1 MFRKSFV
8 ILLALLMV
16 AGVASAQDGPDLPA
30 APGELVDIGGYSL
43 HIYCEGEGGPTVIID
58 AGLGDS
64 SLRVRALQDS
74 IAEFTQ
80 VCAYD
85 RAGYA
90 WSDAGPEPRTSQ
102 QIVDE
107 LALLLDGAG
116 LEGPFVLVGHSF
128 GGLNV
133 NLFASEHP
141 DLVAGVVLVDSSHPD
156 QMNQM
161 SEIPEVTA
169 LDAMEMDMYAGLAE
183 QAEAGELAVED
194 VAPMMPADL
203 AEDLQADWAALF
215 IQPKNLEAPVAE
227 FDSLD
232 ESLAQVAESDD
243 LGDTPLIVI
252 AHGLKN
258 SEVIPAEVLD
268 AYGITAEAL
277 DTFDEIWRGLQEDL
291 ATRSTESQ
299 LIVADEST
307 HYVYLMQPDIVID
320 AVQELVD
327 AAQ

>member
-1 MFRKSFV
+1 MLRKSFV

-16 AGVASAQDGPDLPA
+16 AGVVSAQDGPEIPA
-30 APGELVDIGGYSL
+30 APGEMVDVGGYSL
-43 HIYCEGEGGPTVIID
+43 HIYCIGEGSPTVVID

-64 SLRVRALQDS
+64 SLRVRALQES
-74 IAEFTQ
+74 ISEFTQ
-80 VCAYD
+80 ACAYD
-85 RAGYA
+85 RAGYG

-107 LALLLDGAG
+107 LALLLDGAE

-141 DLVAGVVLVDSSHPD
+141 DLVAGVVLVDSSHPE
-156 QMNQM
+156 QMDAM
-161 SEIPEVTA
+161 SEIPEITA
-169 LDAMEMDMYAGLAE
+169 LDAMEMDMYATLAE
-183 QAEAGELAVED
+183 QAEAGELTVDD
-194 VAPMMPADL
+194 VLPMMPEDL

-215 IQPKNLEAPVAE
+215 IQPKSLLAPVAE
-227 FDSLD
+227 FDALD
-232 ESLAQVAESDD
+232 ESMTQVVESDD
-243 LGDTPLIVI
+243 LGDIPLIVV
-252 AHGLKN
+252 AHGAKN
-258 SEVIPAEVLD
+258 SEMIPAEVLD
-268 AYGITAEAL
+268 AYGITVEGM

-291 ATRSTESQ
+291 ATRSTNSQ
-299 LIVADEST
+299 LVVADQST

-320 AVQELVD
+320 AVQELVE

>member
-1 MFRKSFV
+1 MLRKSFV

-16 AGVASAQDGPDLPA
+16 TGVVAAQDGPDVPA
-30 APGELVDIGGYSL
+30 APGEMVDVGGYSL
-43 HIYCEGEGGPTVIID
+43 HIYCIGEGSPTVVID

-64 SLRVRALQDS
+64 SLRVRALQES
-74 IAEFTQ
+74 LAEFTQ
-80 VCAYD
+80 TCAYD
-85 RAGYA
+85 RAGYG

-107 LALLLDGAG
+107 LALLLDGEG

-128 GGLNV
+128 GGLNM
-133 NLFASEHP
+133 NLFASEYP
-141 DLVAGVVLVDSSHPD
+141 DMVAGVVLVDSSHPD

-169 LDAMEMDMYAGLAE
+169 LDAMEMDMYAALAE

-243 LGDTPLIVI
+243 LGDIPLIVI

-258 SEVIPAEVLD
+258 SEVIPAEVLE

-291 ATRSTESQ
+291 TTRSTNSQ

-307 HYVYLMQPDIVID
+307 HYIYLMQPDIVID

-327 AAQ
+327 AVQ